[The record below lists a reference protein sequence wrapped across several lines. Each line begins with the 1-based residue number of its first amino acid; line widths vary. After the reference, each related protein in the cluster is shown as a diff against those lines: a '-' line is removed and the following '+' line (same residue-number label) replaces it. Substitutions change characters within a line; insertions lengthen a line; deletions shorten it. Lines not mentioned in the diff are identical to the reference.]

1 MKAYQ
6 ANTYKQY
13 FELLLPLCVMIH
25 LGGRQLAALN
35 TSL

>member
-1 MKAYQ
+1 MKAYE

-13 FELLLPLCVMIH
+13 LELLLPLCVMIH